1 MNVDANCVHDL
12 ATVRSFTGIVLP
24 LFKLQYADFQEEEN
38 KAERYCWD
46 DIAATL
52 RI

>member
-1 MNVDANCVHDL
+1 MDNKNIWEITNNEDVILEYSRPD
-12 ATVRSFTGIVLP
+12 
-24 LFKLQYADFQEEEN
+24 LQYADFQEEEN

-52 RI
+52 RN